1 MSNDTTTKVLPTHR
15 IFSVMK
21 GNDEGKAVWT
31 EIGAAWA
38 NKDGEGFNLVFNA
51 LPLQGAGIVLRKPR
65 AKKEVEVAA

>member
-15 IFSVMK
+15 IFSVMN
-21 GNDEGKAVWT
+21 GNEGKAVWT

-51 LPLQGAGIVLRKPR
+51 LPLQGAGIVLRKAK
-65 AKKEVEVAA
+65 AKKKVAVAA

>member
-38 NKDGEGFNLVFNA
+38 NKDGKGFKLQFNA
-51 LPLQGAGIVLRKPR
+51 LPLEGAKIVLRTAE
-65 AKKEVEVAA
+65 AKIKVAA